1 MAKKA
6 KKSDAPTQVDAIKH
20 KDARVNIPTQELRGF
35 VAEDEAAPP
44 NMLYP
49 RDPSLDP
56 QLVWK
61 GKDQQDAAAL
71 EVPVVPIYIQ
81 EKIHPQAL
89 VENLRNTAKAGEA
102 EPELTLFRDFNGL
115 EDDFDKKVTSTAT
128 MRAATGADEPY
139 DKLKRALRADIDE
152 SAWSSLYSTTSRPF
166 APPDTGK
173 IAVKVINH
181 YGDEVLKVFEM

>member
-44 NMLYP
+44 KMLYP

-115 EDDFDKKVTSTAT
+115 EDDFDKKVDFYSHDAGSHGRR
-128 MRAATGADEPY
+128 RA
-139 DKLKRALRADIDE
+139 I
-152 SAWSSLYSTTSRPF
+152 
-166 APPDTGK
+166 
-173 IAVKVINH
+173 
-181 YGDEVLKVFEM
+181 